1 MSGNGMDMNDLIKC
15 IIDKMPAGVIVLDKR
30 LQVILSNKWAVL
42 FMKRYPLPDEITDL
56 GRRIFDAI
64 KTSRLGELFPGEIY
78 FYKKIEGS
86 PSKWTFKFD
95 VCECPET
102 LVSVFITEE
111 SISNKIDLLKV
122 RRHFKLTR
130 RETDVLR
137 RVLNGFKNTDIAED
151 LDITEQTVKDH
162 LSNIYMKLGVENR
175 FGLAQFLLNFPES

>member
-1 MSGNGMDMNDLIKC
+1 MDELVKC
-15 IIDKMPAGVIVLDKR
+15 IFDKMPAGVIVFDKR
-30 LQVILSNKWAVL
+30 LQVILTNKWAAL
-42 FMKRYPLPDEITDL
+42 FVKRYPLPDEIKDL
-56 GRRIFDAI
+56 SRRIFDAI
-64 KTSRLGELFPGEIY
+64 KSSLMQELFPGDVY

-86 PSKWTFKFD
+86 GSKWTFKLD
-95 VCECPET
+95 VCELSEPV
-102 LVSVFITEE
+102 VSVFITEE

-151 LDITEQTVKDH
+151 LVISEQTVKDH

-175 FGLAQFLLNFPES
+175 FALAQFLLNFPES

>member
-1 MSGNGMDMNDLIKC
+1 MTELIKC
-15 IIDKMPAGVIVLDKR
+15 IFDKMPAGVMVLDKR
-30 LQVILSNKWAVL
+30 LQVILTNKWAAL
-42 FMKRYPLPDEITDL
+42 FVKRYPLPDEIRDL
-56 GRRIFDAI
+56 SRRIFDAI
-64 KTSRLGELFPGEIY
+64 KSSRLKELFPGEVY

-86 PSKWTFKFD
+86 GSKWTFKLD
-95 VCECPET
+95 VCEFSEP
-102 LVSVFITEE
+102 LVSLFITEE

-151 LDITEQTVKDH
+151 LEITEQTVKDH

-175 FGLAQFLLNFPES
+175 FALAQFLLNFPES

>member
-1 MSGNGMDMNDLIKC
+1 MDDLIKC
-15 IIDKMPAGVIVLDKR
+15 VIDKMPAGVIVFDKR
-30 LQVILSNKWAVL
+30 LQVILSNKWAAL
-42 FMKRYPLPDEITDL
+42 FVKRYPLPDEITGL
-56 GRRIFDAI
+56 CRRIFDAI
-64 KTSRLGELFPGEIY
+64 KTSRLKELFPGEVY

-86 PSKWTFKFD
+86 PSKWTFKLD
-95 VCECPET
+95 VCESSEP

-111 SISNKIDLLKV
+111 SISNKVDLLKV

-151 LDITEQTVKDH
+151 LEITEQTVKDH

-175 FGLAQFLLNFPES
+175 FALAQFLLNFAES